1 MTGGTTN
8 SNGTNPR
15 VQSRAGTHNNLLNF
29 KLVVPSATWMSTSI
43 AAVRSNIHWDATYRV
58 GHRMNATEPEALDLV
73 WLQNMAKF
81 PTRGQ
86 RDFESARHGNGPRV
100 SGGHAVLDKLCRE
113 QRYALT
119 TLPDLMQPVQT
130 RMRLLEVFTFAFTV

>member
-8 SNGTNPR
+8 SNGTNAK

-58 GHRMNATEPEALDLV
+58 GHRMI
-73 WLQNMAKF
+73 
-81 PTRGQ
+81 GQ
-86 RDFESARHGNGPRV
+86 
-100 SGGHAVLDKLCRE
+100 KLKSWIWFDCKIWRSSIP
-113 QRYALT
+113 AAS
-119 TLPDLMQPVQT
+119 PI
-130 RMRLLEVFTFAFTV
+130 

>member
-86 RDFESARHGNGPRV
+86 RDLSQQDMQMAPEFPAAMLCWIGFVGSSATP
-100 SGGHAVLDKLCRE
+100 
-113 QRYALT
+113 
-119 TLPDLMQPVQT
+119 
-130 RMRLLEVFTFAFTV
+130 